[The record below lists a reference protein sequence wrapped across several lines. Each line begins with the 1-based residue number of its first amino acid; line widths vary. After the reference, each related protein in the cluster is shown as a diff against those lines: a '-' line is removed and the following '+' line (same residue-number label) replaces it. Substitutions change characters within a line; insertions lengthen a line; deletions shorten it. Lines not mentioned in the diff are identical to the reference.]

1 MLDYTYP
8 AIEYGGTK
16 VQVDLPFD
24 QSKQASYLS
33 ALQKYWSR
41 GELDFFQRR
50 SDDDLPIIRAPIFH
64 QARSLPGNVP
74 GVPLG
79 GIPEGCESVS
89 KYKIFVIVITVSEH
103 AYNGSFSIELRPCAA
118 PNVVINKVSFL
129 RRGSPENCAACV
141 GRQASHSLVR
151 SSMVLKSSDI
161 QSLISGAGLDRP
173 DATDAEIINLLKNSF
188 EARVVGC
195 DGKLIAQSRQGL
207 SQEPNCTLL
216 QDVGKPKMAFYSASC
231 AYPVGNLGGNIQFYN
246 WTKHTS
252 LLANDWVD
260 RR

>member
-118 PNVVINKVSFL
+118 PNVVINKVAFL

-141 GRQASHSLVR
+141 GRQAAHSLVR
-151 SSMVLKSSDI
+151 SSMVLSSSDI
-161 QSLISGAGLDRP
+161 QGLIDGAGLNHSK
-173 DATDAEIINLLKNSF
+173 ATDDDITDLLKKSF

-195 DGKLIAQSRQGL
+195 DGKLLAQSRHGL
-207 SQEPNCTLL
+207 SQEANCTLL
-216 QDVGKPKMAFYSASC
+216 SDDGVPKLAFYSASC
-231 AYPVGNLGGNIQFYN
+231 AFPEGNISGNIQFYN
-246 WTKHTS
+246 WTKHAS
-252 LLANDWVD
+252 LLADDWVD